1 VVVVGTRGIAIL
13 LIGFVGSVV
22 VARLLTPRDF
32 GVVAIGLSLVLFAGL
47 LADGGLGAALIRRAE
62 PPSNQELAA
71 VTGFQLVVTVGLAFV
86 VAAIAAPFGE
96 TGWVVALM
104 VTSMPLVTLQV
115 PGRIRLERELSYR
128 PLVFVEVAQV
138 VTYWAWAIGFVVAGG
153 GVWGLASATV
163 ARAVAGAA
171 LMSWLSPVGLL
182 RPAFSWMR
190 VRALLGF
197 GIRFQ
202 GAAATWL
209 VRDQALNACIAAI
222 AGIGT
227 LGYWSLARRL
237 LEVPFLLLESLW
249 RVSFPTMAKLVAAE
263 EDVAPLLIRAVGI
276 AAVASGLLL
285 TALAGSASGLIP
297 GLFGEQWREASTAV
311 PWACL
316 GLGIS
321 GPTLAAS
328 LGYLYA
334 VGDASAVLRAE
345 ILNALALF
353 VVTLPLL
360 PTLGVEAVGVGWL
373 VSSAV
378 QAFVLQ
384 RAAQRWTRVRLLRPL
399 LVPLCVGIVAVGIG
413 RLVTDAGGDDLWAGL
428 AGGACSSLC
437 FLGGLLVFK
446 RRLVYETLRFA
457 VSSVRAAA
465 SRGSRPTAEPA

>member
-1 VVVVGTRGIAIL
+1 
-13 LIGFVGSVV
+13 VGSVV
-22 VARLLTPRDF
+22 VARLLTPQDF
-32 GVVAIGLSLVLFAGL
+32 GVVAIGLSVVLFAGL
-47 LADGGLGAALIRRAE
+47 LADGGLGAALIRQAE
-62 PPSNQELAA
+62 SPSTEELAA
-71 VTGFQLVVTVGLAFV
+71 VAGLQLAVTVGLAVV
-86 VAAIAAPFGE
+86 VAMIAAPFGE

-104 VTSMPLVTLQV
+104 VSSMPLVTLQV

-128 PLVFVEVAQV
+128 PLALVEVGQV
-138 VTYWAWAIGFVVAGG
+138 VTYWAWAIGLVVAGW
-153 GVWGLASATV
+153 GVWGLGSATI

-171 LMSWLSPVGLL
+171 LMAWLRPEGLL
-182 RPAFSWMR
+182 RPAFSWTR
-190 VRALLGF
+190 VRPLLGF

-222 AGIGT
+222 AGLGT

-237 LEVPFLLLESLW
+237 LDVPFLLLESLW

-263 EDVAPLLIRAVGI
+263 EDVASILTRAAGV
-276 AAVASGLLL
+276 AAVASGVIL

-321 GPTLAAS
+321 GSTLAAA

-345 ILNALALF
+345 LLHALALF

-360 PTLGVEAVGVGWL
+360 PPLGVEAVGVGWL

-378 QAFVLQ
+378 QAVVLQ
-384 RAAQRWTRVRLLRPL
+384 RAVQRWTRARLLRPL
-399 LVPLCVGIVAVGIG
+399 FVPVCVGIVAGGIG
-413 RLVTDAGGDDLWAGL
+413 WFVTHLGGDDLWAGL

-446 RRLVYETLRFA
+446 RRLVYETFRFA
-457 VSSVRAAA
+457 VSSVRAATA
-465 SRGSRPTAEPA
+465 RDSRPTAEPA